1 MEFDAVTDY
10 ESHDTDDNH
19 VAVEFDA
26 VTDYESHDTDDNHVA
41 VDVNSLI
48 SNMSAT
54 AAFMNESGL
63 YQEFDLNAEKSIRCW
78 IDFDGE
84 VNSLNVSVVPRGLT
98 RPKLPL
104 ISIHLDLLGVV
115 EEFMYVSF
123 LPPEGF
129 SPVHRIWIFQTFQQF
144 WYQSLSIC

>member
-1 MEFDAVTDY
+1 
-10 ESHDTDDNH
+10 
-19 VAVEFDA
+19 
-26 VTDYESHDTDDNHVA
+26 
-41 VDVNSLI
+41 
-48 SNMSAT
+48 
-54 AAFMNESGL
+54 MNESGL

-115 EEFMYVSF
+115 KELMYVSF
-123 LPPEGF
+123 LPPQSF
-129 SPVHRIWIFQTFQQF
+129 SPVHGILE
-144 WYQSLSIC
+144 LSFRMNALAQDLDLSNLPTVLESKSKHKLRLQLEHPLLLW